1 MPVRT
6 IAAVASCILAV
17 SAAGLSAAPSP
28 TIGAGSRTCVLG
40 PGAPCD
46 GVSHPWTAEY
56 HGNLRG
62 ASFRHADLRGAD
74 LRGADLRR
82 ADLRGARLRHADLRG
97 SRLEGARFGVRRARA
112 SSSHRVETGVGQAS
126 CASYAAGARGAD
138 LTGADLSNARIGPGG
153 GMGTN
158 GVTTSFQLA
167 DLTGANLSGINGLG
181 GMFECADLDGAN
193 LSGARL
199 QGARFNSASMRGADL
214 SGGTFA
220 PEDLIFLRIPT
231 MFLGADLTDATM
243 TGAGFQAP
251 SGLGHNDGGG
261 PVSPFFQG
269 ANLTGVDMSNLMLDN
284 AVLIRANLTG
294 VTFAGASL
302 VNASWEGA
310 VFAGTTCPDGS
321 VTDTGC

>member
-6 IAAVASCILAV
+6 IAAVASCILAA

-28 TIGAGSRTCVLG
+28 TIGTGSRACVLG
-40 PGAPCD
+40 PGARCD
-46 GVSHPWTAEY
+46 EVSHPWTAEF
-56 HGNLRG
+56 HGDLRG

-82 ADLRGARLRHADLRG
+82 ADLRGARLRYADLRG
-97 SRLEGARFGVRRARA
+97 SRLEGARFGVRRTRA
-112 SSSHRVETGVGQAS
+112 PAPHRTETGVGQAS

-138 LTGADLSNARIGPGG
+138 LVGADLSNARIGPGG
-153 GMGTN
+153 VRGTN
-158 GVTTSFQLA
+158 GTTTSFQRA
-167 DLTGANLSGINGLG
+167 DMTGANLSGITGIG
-181 GMFECADLDGAN
+181 IFECADLDGAN

-199 QGARFNSASMRGADL
+199 QGARFDSASMRGADL

-231 MFLGADLTDATM
+231 MFLKADLTNATM
-243 TGAGFQAP
+243 AGAGFQAQG
-251 SGLGHNDGGG
+251 GLGGRG
-261 PVSPFFQG
+261 PVIPFFQG

-284 AVLIRANLTG
+284 AVFTSANLTD
-294 VTFAGASL
+294 VTLAGASVL
-302 VNASWEGA
+302 NASWGGA
-310 VFAGTTCPDGS
+310 VFSGTTCPDGT